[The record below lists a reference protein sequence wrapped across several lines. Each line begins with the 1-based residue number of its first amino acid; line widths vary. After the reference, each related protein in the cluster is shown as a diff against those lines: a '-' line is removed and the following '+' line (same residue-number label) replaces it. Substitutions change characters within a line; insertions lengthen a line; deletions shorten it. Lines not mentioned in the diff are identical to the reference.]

1 MPVMCVSTSVLALIL
16 LAASTLPPVGEPY
29 TAEGRIE
36 RIDRGVDAITTWIAL
51 QSGDPLAVQASPDS
65 QPPPVGSRIRI
76 TGTRRDDLVLAG
88 PDGHTRRFPVVHT
101 SGEWTTTNT
110 PAPRQAWLAWVLGGL
125 FLVVCTLMIVLGRS
139 ARPRR
144 SRASTGTQPP
154 SFETAPL
161 PADPVDALAE
171 LARQADEEE
180 A

>member
-1 MPVMCVSTSVLALIL
+1 MPVTCVSTSVLALVL
-16 LAASTLPPVGEPY
+16 LAASTLPPVGDPY
-29 TAEGRIE
+29 TAKGRIE

-51 QSGDPLAVQASPDS
+51 QTGDPLAVQASPDS
-65 QPPPVGSRIRI
+65 QPPPVGSLIRI

-88 PDGHTRRFPVVHT
+88 PNGHMRRYPVVHT
-101 SGEWTTTNT
+101 SGAWTSTNT
-110 PAPRQAWLAWVLGGL
+110 PAPRQTWLVWVLGGL

-139 ARPRR
+139 GCQRR
-144 SRASTGTQPP
+144 NRASTETQIP
-154 SFETAPL
+154 SFETVLL

>member
-1 MPVMCVSTSVLALIL
+1 MPVMGVSTSVLALVL

-29 TAEGRIE
+29 TVEGRIE

-51 QSGDPLAVQASPDS
+51 QSGDPLAVQASPGS

-76 TGTRRDDLVLAG
+76 TGTRRDDLVVTG
-88 PDGHTRRFPVVHT
+88 PDGHTRYFPVVHT
-101 SGEWTTTNT
+101 SGAWTPINT
-110 PAPRQAWLAWVLGGL
+110 PARSSGWLAWVLGGL
-125 FLVVCTLMIVLGRS
+125 FLMVCTMTIVLGRS
-139 ARPRR
+139 ARLRP
-144 SRASTGTQPP
+144 SRALAETQPP